1 MRRPVKPFV
10 TEYKGPSRR
19 PPQQAAASLRRT
31 YEDHAAA
38 PSVNESFSRGGP
50 DHAHSI
56 DDSYEAAMR
65 AADAL
70 FAPNGHKP
78 PSDAAFSDN
87 ASTFDDAPQ
96 DGASGISPRGGR
108 ILRVLDEPPVPALAE
123 LEEERAPKRRGR
135 KPGSK
140 NKPKAGIVA
149 PSAAEHAGTAEPF
162 DWSTSFPAAPTPKVA
177 PLSPAYHASAARG
190 RAATPAVE
198 TPDAPQRAVRR
209 VQAVSSDYAARNET
223 RFAWVRTKLAPGE
236 QWKRRLPKVCW

>member
-10 TEYKGPSRR
+10 TEYKGPNRR
-19 PPQQAAASLRRT
+19 PPQQTTVNSRRT
-31 YEDHAAA
+31 LEDHGAA

-50 DHAHSI
+50 DHPYAA

-78 PSDAAFSDN
+78 EPESSLSEPSAAFDAAPRDN
-87 ASTFDDAPQ
+87 
-96 DGASGISPRGGR
+96 GSGVPPRGGR
-108 ILRVLDEPPVPALAE
+108 ILRVLDEAPVVELADADE
-123 LEEERAPKRRGR
+123 DRVPKRRGR

-140 NKPKAGIVA
+140 NKPKFGTDAPARGAGA
-149 PSAAEHAGTAEPF
+149 AEPF
-162 DWSTSFPAAPTPKVA
+162 EWTSSFPVALTAKTAPA
-177 PLSPAYHASAARG
+177 EPAYHANPPRSHHVAAP
-190 RAATPAVE
+190 AETPA
-198 TPDAPQRAVRR
+198 APLR
-209 VQAVSSDYAARNET
+209 VALRVKAASSDYASRNET

>member
-19 PPQQAAASLRRT
+19 PPQQAAASSRRT
-31 YEDHAAA
+31 YEDHATA
-38 PSVNESFSRGGP
+38 PLVNESFSRGGL
-50 DHAHSI
+50 DHAHAV

-70 FAPNGHKP
+70 FSPNGHKP
-78 PSDAAFSDN
+78 QSGASSSENPAVFDAASHDLTN
-87 ASTFDDAPQ
+87 EV
-96 DGASGISPRGGR
+96 SPRGGR
-108 ILRVLDEPPVPALAE
+108 ILRVLDEPPVPGLAE

-140 NKPKAGIVA
+140 NRPKPGIADSSAIRGGKA
-149 PSAAEHAGTAEPF
+149 AEPF
-162 DWSTSFPAAPTPKVA
+162 DWGSSFPAALTSKA
-177 PLSPAYHASAARG
+177 AQASPAYQASPARS
-190 RAATPAVE
+190 RVTAPAETPAG
-198 TPDAPQRAVRR
+198 PHRAVPR
-209 VQAVSSDYAARNET
+209 VQAAASDYAARNET

>member
-19 PPQQAAASLRRT
+19 PPQQAAASLRRAH
-31 YEDHAAA
+31 EDHATA
-38 PSVNESFSRGGP
+38 PLVNESFLRGGL
-50 DHAHSI
+50 DHAHPV

-70 FAPNGHKP
+70 FSPNRHKP
-78 PSDAAFSDN
+78 QSGSSSPESPASFDAAPHDM
-87 ASTFDDAPQ
+87 
-96 DGASGISPRGGR
+96 ASGASPRGGR
-108 ILRVLDEPPVPALAE
+108 ILRVLDEPPIPGLAE

-140 NKPKAGIVA
+140 NKPKLGIAG
-149 PSAAEHAGTAEPF
+149 PSAIRGAGAAEPF
-162 DWSTSFPAAPTPKVA
+162 DWSSSFPAVLTPQ
-177 PLSPAYHASAARG
+177 AAQ
-190 RAATPAVE
+190 ATPAYQASPARSRVAALAE
-198 TPDAPQRAVRR
+198 TPAAPHRAVRR
-209 VQAVSSDYAARNET
+209 VQAASSDYAARNET